1 MGVLRCSSEHPQL
14 RGDSE
19 ASGEPRPAPSTSLQ
33 GPVGA
38 AVPAGAGR
46 GPLRDLQLRLFL
58 VPELCS
64 TAGLGLVFIF
74 LLLTSYSSYF

>member
-1 MGVLRCSSEHPQL
+1 MSPGLPHRCPC
-14 RGDSE
+14 GC
-19 ASGEPRPAPSTSLQ
+19 LQ

-64 TAGLGLVFIF
+64 AAGLGLVFIF
-74 LLLTSYSSYF
+74 LLLTSYF